1 MSDISPTAATVIA
14 FAEKLEEQTAACYG
28 ALVTRFPEQA
38 GQFERFAKRAAR
50 TQMEVVRTYRETV
63 SDALETNFAFGDVDL
78 NTFRGCWDA
87 PEGDDLVTV
96 VASLLQMERL
106 AEAFYSEM
114 AERSESLLA
123 TIPSAFRRAAKVR
136 AQRMTRLKRMTS

>member
-14 FAEKLEEQTAACYG
+14 FAEKLEEQTAACYS
-28 ALVTRFPEQA
+28 ALATRFPEQA

-78 NTFRGCWDA
+78 NTFRGCWEV
-87 PEGDDLVTV
+87 PEGDSLAAAVT
-96 VASLLQMERL
+96 SLLPLEQL
-106 AEAFYSEM
+106 AEAFYSDM
-114 AERSESLLA
+114 AKRSESLLA
-123 TIPSAFRRAAKVR
+123 TIPAAFRRAAKVR
-136 AQRMTRLKRMTS
+136 TQRLTRLERMVS